1 MTHPTLLTLDRD
13 FKLRGGFTLMHSFY
27 LSPSQASYDAVLAVV
42 QASKVANSAVTGV
55 RYLITL
61 ADGTVVADTSKTN
74 NSYQNFLDKTI
85 NETHFTRIAI
95 ATSLL
100 SVSGLGDEEKFSSS
114 TRQNEIY
121 HAVRVGKT
129 PNNALGV
136 MRYSFREI
144 V

>member
-1 MTHPTLLTLDRD
+1 MAHPTLLNLDTD
-13 FKLRGGFTLMHSFY
+13 FKLRGGFTLMHSFF
-27 LSPSQASYDAVLAVV
+27 LNPSQTSYDALLAVV
-42 QASKVANSAVTGV
+42 QASKLANSSVSGI
-55 RYLITL
+55 RYLMTL
-61 ADGTVVADTSKTN
+61 ADGTTVADTSKSN
-74 NSYQNFLDKTI
+74 NSYQNFLDKVI
-85 NETHFTRIAI
+85 NESHFSRIAI

-136 MRYSFREI
+136 MRYSFKEAA
-144 V
+144 